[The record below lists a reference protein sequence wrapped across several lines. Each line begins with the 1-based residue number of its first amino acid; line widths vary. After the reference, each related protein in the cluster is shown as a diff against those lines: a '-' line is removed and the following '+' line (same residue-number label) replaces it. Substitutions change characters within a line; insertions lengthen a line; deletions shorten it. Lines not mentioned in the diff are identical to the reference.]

1 MKVNNLV
8 WQHELSLQL
17 NQNIAENITNCWSS
31 PDGRR
36 SDLLPSIRVWLGCY
50 ETHLQSHLSYSDLNA
65 HCIVQQGR
73 GQFVKS
79 FIYQELLVIKDN
91 TWLTILCL
99 HGGRFLIISY
109 IYRIPTT
116 PPNLKDWYITYVPV
130 QLCMRVRF
138 SVNNK
143 WLCVYDKSPNLSN
156 LYKTLM
162 KN

>member
-1 MKVNNLV
+1 MQKT
-8 WQHELSLQL
+8 SL
-17 NQNIAENITNCWSS
+17 IAGPHRMDVVLTYY
-31 PDGRR
+31 RA
-36 SDLLPSIRVWLGCY
+36 LGCGSVVMKP
-50 ETHLQSHLSYSDLNA
+50 TFRATYSDLNA

-143 WLCVYDKSPNLSN
+143 WLCVYDVFMINLRIF
-156 LYKTLM
+156 LIYTKPWWKIRGGALCVLQ
-162 KN
+162 